1 MPIMVI
7 GGLSFT
13 PEEARDA
20 IAIRDW
26 LAGGTANENG
36 FACPSLDGMS
46 GEDALHWLTTAVVNA
61 KSQREKHLKPRT
73 TEEAK

>member
-7 GGLSFT
+7 DGVSFT
-13 PEEARDA
+13 PQEARDA

-26 LAGGTANENG
+26 LAGVKDQHG
-36 FACPSLDGMS
+36 FALPSLDGMS

-61 KSQREKHLKPRT
+61 RKQRETYVPKPG
-73 TEEAK
+73 